1 MDRERPRH
9 QSMFTNR
16 WKRTEDLEEDE
27 WFIPYKRRS
36 APQARLDQPQGG
48 VGEMPNTTSTSVN
61 MARPTRSF
69 FGSGS
74 GGSGSGS
81 SHRRQKSTP
90 IEDDSATRS
99 RFFRRPVLPRS
110 GSDGTLTRPSPS
122 AIPSTTSVPTGLAAP
137 KMLFSPMMRE
147 IRDDTQPAA
156 QYDNN
161 HPPSSYHVPRQRT
174 VSAPKHTSS
183 HVYDK
188 IDQRRWA
195 APTMCDMLV
204 FPRPHITPL
213 SITPPASPEKLP
225 SVFDGLS
232 VADKV
237 DRDKERDEWHKY
249 VEKRA
254 RGKSF
259 RIGSVG
265 NGLDEGGGIFKSRA
279 RSASAGA
286 GPSRKPSRKSEKSR
300 YQDPNSAPPL
310 TTVFNFG
317 KPRSSRET
325 QHHDDLED
333 DPFRHAPTEA
343 ERYKTAHHQ
352 HAKSSPDLSATHQHR
367 NRVRVAP
374 RPPWDDDGVIVIGP
388 GRSRSGLSKS
398 TTKPDFT
405 KPLPP
410 LPAEY
415 TLQYRPSSPFKPF
428 ATKDN
433 SRSSSPA
440 QLPPSRLQPAV
451 PAPTAGPSRLNNEV
465 NSADARAMIAKQHQ
479 RAITKRAFNSPRP
492 RQHRDSEV
500 SVSTT
505 SQYSQGSQRASTLSA
520 VSPLR
525 RMTAMEEAITRSRAN
540 SGSSNTASGMQ
551 SSTTSKAS
559 AATTVTATPL
569 LRSQIRDMDRSGQTT
584 PRMRQVS
591 ESQTPSPRN
600 QNHEDF
606 KVCLIYKDQGET
618 DAQGLFF
625 RTPQEQQGMR
635 FQATNRMMPT
645 QFLEKPNGLGF
656 DMDDDRRQ
664 SASDD
669 STMEISTPVTAPKGT
684 FLVYGDEMTELREPT
699 LPLAAAF
706 QKTSPDTSPPSRRG
720 SHDSQESDGKHHLTC
735 IDTS

>member
-1 MDRERPRH
+1 MLTCLVDRERERERPRH

-48 VGEMPNTTSTSVN
+48 VGEMPNTTTTSVN

-74 GGSGSGS
+74 AGGSGST
-81 SHRRQKSTP
+81 HRRQKSTP
-90 IEDDSATRS
+90 VEDDSATRS

-110 GSDGTLTRPSPS
+110 GSDGSLTRPSP
-122 AIPSTTSVPTGLAAP
+122 LAT
-137 KMLFSPMMRE
+137 PMMRE
-147 IRDDTQPAA
+147 IRDDTRPA
-156 QYDNN
+156 QHDTR
-161 HPPSSYHVPRQRT
+161 PPPTSYHAPRQRT
-174 VSAPKHTSS
+174 VSAPKHSSS

-188 IDQRRWA
+188 LDQRRWA

-213 SITPPASPEKLP
+213 TITPPASPERLP

-232 VADKV
+232 VAGKV

-259 RIGSVG
+259 RIGNVG
-265 NGLDEGGGIFKSRA
+265 NGLEEGGGIFKSRV

-286 GPSRKPSRKSEKSR
+286 GPSRKPSRKSEKSK

-333 DPFRHAPTEA
+333 DPFKQAPTEA

-352 HAKSSPDLSATHQHR
+352 YTKSSPDLSASHQHR

-388 GRSRSGLSKS
+388 GPGRSRSGLSRS

-415 TLQYRPSSPFKPF
+415 RLQYNPSSPFKPF

-433 SRSSSPA
+433 SRSPSPA
-440 QLPPSRLQPAV
+440 PLPPSRLQPTE
-451 PAPTAGPSRLNNEV
+451 PTPTPGPSRLNNEI
-465 NSADARAMIAKQHQ
+465 SPADARAMIAKQHQ

-540 SGSSNTASGMQ
+540 SASSHTPTAMQ
-551 SSTTSKAS
+551 SSTTSRAS

-569 LRSQIRDMDRSGQTT
+569 LRSQIRDMDRSAQTT
-584 PRMRQVS
+584 PRMRQVA

-606 KVCLIYKDQGET
+606 KVCSSCLQWTSLTRRAYSSGHRRSSIACDFRPLIG
-618 DAQGLFF
+618 
-625 RTPQEQQGMR
+625 
-635 FQATNRMMPT
+635 
-645 QFLEKPNGLGF
+645 
-656 DMDDDRRQ
+656 
-664 SASDD
+664 
-669 STMEISTPVTAPKGT
+669 
-684 FLVYGDEMTELREPT
+684 
-699 LPLAAAF
+699 
-706 QKTSPDTSPPSRRG
+706 
-720 SHDSQESDGKHHLTC
+720 
-735 IDTS
+735 

>member
-1 MDRERPRH
+1 MLTCIVDRERPRH

-36 APQARLDQPQGG
+36 APQQLNHPQGG
-48 VGEMPNTTSTSVN
+48 VGEMPNTISVN

-74 GGSGSGS
+74 GGHGGSGQGSGSGS
-81 SHRRQKSTP
+81 GSTHRRQKSTP
-90 IEDDSATRS
+90 LEDEHATRS
-99 RFFRRPVLPRS
+99 RFFRRPVLSRS
-110 GSDGTLTRPSPS
+110 GSDGSLTRPSPL
-122 AIPSTTSVPTGLAAP
+122 AMPSTTSVPTGLAAP

-147 IRDDTQPAA
+147 IRDDTQPS
-156 QYDNN
+156 QRNYQ
-161 HPPSSYHVPRQRT
+161 HPPSSSHIPRQRT
-174 VSAPKHTSS
+174 VSAPKHTPN

-204 FPRPHITPL
+204 FPRPHITPHT
-213 SITPPASPEKLP
+213 ITPPASPERLP

-254 RGKSF
+254 RGRSF
-259 RIGSVG
+259 RIGSTG

-286 GPSRKPSRKSEKSR
+286 GPSRKPSRKSEKSKSTLK

-310 TTVFNFG
+310 TTVSNFG

-325 QHHDDLED
+325 QQHDDLED
-333 DPFRHAPTEA
+333 DPFRHAPSEA

-352 HAKSSPDLSATHQHR
+352 HTKSSPDLSASHQHR

-388 GRSRSGLSKS
+388 SKSRSGLSRS
-398 TTKPDFT
+398 STKPDFT

-415 TLQYRPSSPFKPF
+415 RLQYNPSSPFKPF

-433 SRSSSPA
+433 SRSPSPA
-440 QLPPSRLQPAV
+440 LLPPSRQPHSSE
-451 PAPTAGPSRLNNEV
+451 PPIPGPSRLNNEI
-465 NSADARAMIAKQHQ
+465 SAADARAMIAKQHQ

-500 SVSTT
+500 SNSTI
-505 SQYSQGSQRASTLSA
+505 SQYSTGSQRASTLSA

-540 SGSSNTASGMQ
+540 SAGSQTPTAMQ
-551 SSTTSKAS
+551 SSTASRVS

-569 LRSQIRDMDRSGQTT
+569 LRSQIRDRDMGQSDQTT

-591 ESQTPSPRN
+591 ADSQTPSPRN

-606 KVCLIYKDQGET
+606 KVC
-618 DAQGLFF
+618 
-625 RTPQEQQGMR
+625 
-635 FQATNRMMPT
+635 
-645 QFLEKPNGLGF
+645 
-656 DMDDDRRQ
+656 
-664 SASDD
+664 
-669 STMEISTPVTAPKGT
+669 
-684 FLVYGDEMTELREPT
+684 
-699 LPLAAAF
+699 
-706 QKTSPDTSPPSRRG
+706 PDICLWDHR
-720 SHDSQESDGKHHLTC
+720 
-735 IDTS
+735 

>member
-1 MDRERPRH
+1 
-9 QSMFTNR
+9 MFTNR

-61 MARPTRSF
+61 VRPTRSF
-69 FGSGS
+69 FGSASGS
-74 GGSGSGS
+74 ASGSGS
-81 SHRRQKSTP
+81 THRRQKSTP

-99 RFFRRPVLPRS
+99 RFFRRPTLPRS
-110 GSDGTLTRPSPS
+110 GSDGSLTRPSPL

-147 IRDDTQPAA
+147 IRDDTHPA
-156 QYDNN
+156 QHDTR
-161 HPPSSYHVPRQRT
+161 PPPTSYHAPRQRT

-213 SITPPASPEKLP
+213 TITPPASPEKLS

-265 NGLDEGGGIFKSRA
+265 DGFRIGSIGNGLEEGGGIFKSRA

-286 GPSRKPSRKSEKSR
+286 GPSRKPSRKSEKSK

-333 DPFRHAPTEA
+333 DPFRQAPSEA

-352 HAKSSPDLSATHQHR
+352 HTKSSPDLSASHHQQHR

-398 TTKPDFT
+398 TTKPGLSRSTTKPDFT

-415 TLQYRPSSPFKPF
+415 TLQYHPSSPFKPF
-428 ATKDN
+428 AIKDN
-433 SRSSSPA
+433 SRSPSPA
-440 QLPPSRLQPAV
+440 PLPPSRLQPSE
-451 PAPTAGPSRLNNEV
+451 PTPTAGPSRLNNEI
-465 NSADARAMIAKQHQ
+465 SPADARAMIAKQHQ

-540 SGSSNTASGMQ
+540 SGSSHTATAMQ
-551 SSTTSKAS
+551 SSTTSRAS
-559 AATTVTATPL
+559 ASTTVTATPL
-569 LRSQIRDMDRSGQTT
+569 LRSQIRDTDRSVQTT
-584 PRMRQVS
+584 PRMRQVA

-606 KVCLIYKDQGET
+606 KV
-618 DAQGLFF
+618 
-625 RTPQEQQGMR
+625 R
-635 FQATNRMMPT
+635 
-645 QFLEKPNGLGF
+645 
-656 DMDDDRRQ
+656 
-664 SASDD
+664 
-669 STMEISTPVTAPKGT
+669 
-684 FLVYGDEMTELREPT
+684 
-699 LPLAAAF
+699 LPI
-706 QKTSPDTSPPSRRG
+706 KSRRFT
-720 SHDSQESDGKHHLTC
+720 DS
-735 IDTS
+735 